1 MTIPPAIG
9 PVKDPPLLAVG
20 RLSEQDLARL
30 RREGEVR
37 PTVAGQVLYREGDRS
52 HDLFVI
58 MSGHVRIVD
67 HQAGVERELARS
79 GPGEF
84 VGDLA
89 LLTGEREFTSAVVA
103 EPGSVLVVPIDRL
116 EALIARDQ
124 GIGRFIFHTALARRQ
139 LVHSYGAGLRIIGPR
154 DSAETRQL
162 VVFATRN
169 RIPHTWLSSASDPV
183 TRELLARRH
192 LNWDDT
198 PIVVIRGGEAL
209 SRPSNAELARAAG
222 VGTRA
227 TPGMTYDMAIV
238 GAGPAGLAAA
248 VYGASEGLSVAL
260 VDAVAVGGQIATTSR
275 IENYLGFPV
284 GVSGEEFAERALVQA
299 LRFGASIVLPAQ
311 ATGLSS
317 AGAEHVVHLD
327 TGDDIKARSVVIATG
342 ASYRR
347 LEAAGV
353 DRFAGVSIFYTPL
366 MMREEVTPGEPA
378 VIAGGGNSAGQ
389 AALALDDMGSQ
400 VTIVVRGADLT
411 ATMSHYL
418 VSRILTRPGI
428 RVLTRTRIMELAGGE
443 RLESVSVEDLTA
455 GARESLPASALFVM
469 IGSEPHTQWLTCFI
483 DLDEAGYVVT
493 GSALGPE
500 ARRERPWIGLDRD
513 PYLLETSVPGV
524 FAAGD
529 VRSGSVKRVASAV
542 GEGSIAVRLVSEH
555 LGRRADIRRETVRT

>member
-1 MTIPPAIG
+1 VTIPPATG
-9 PVKDPPLLAVG
+9 PGNDPPLLTIG

-37 PTVAGQVLYREGDRS
+37 PTVPGQVLYREGDRC

-58 MSGHVRIVD
+58 MSGRVRVVD
-67 HQAGVERELARS
+67 HQAGVEREIAS
-79 GPGEF
+79 AGPGQF

-89 LLTGEREFTSAVVA
+89 LLTGEREFTTAVVA
-103 EPGSVLVVPIDRL
+103 EPGTVLVVPIDRL

-124 GIGRFIFHTALARRQ
+124 GLGRFILHTALARRQ
-139 LVHSYGAGLRIIGPR
+139 QAATFGAGLRIIGPR

-162 VVFATRN
+162 VMFAARN
-169 RIPHTWLSSASDPV
+169 RIPHTWLSSATDPV
-183 TRELLARRH
+183 TQTLLARRH
-192 LNWDDT
+192 LTWEQT
-198 PIVVIRGGEAL
+198 PIVVMRGGEAL
-209 SRPSNAELARAAG
+209 TRPSNAEVARAAG

-227 TPGMTYDMAIV
+227 TPGMTYDLVIV

-260 VDAVAVGGQIATTSR
+260 VDALAVGGQIATTSR

-284 GVSGEEFAERALVQA
+284 GVSGEEFAERAFVQA
-299 LRFGASIVLPAQ
+299 LRFGVSIVLPAA

-317 AGAEHVVHLD
+317 AGADHMVHLD
-327 TGDDIKARSVVIATG
+327 TGDDIKARSVLIATG

-366 MMREEVTPGEPA
+366 MMQEEVTPGEPV

-389 AALALDDMGSQ
+389 AALALDDMGNP

-418 VSRILTRPGI
+418 FSRILTRPGI
-428 RVLTRTRIMELAGGE
+428 RVLTRTRITELAGGE
-443 RLESVSVEDLTA
+443 RLESVSVEDLTG

-469 IGSEPHTQWLTCFI
+469 IGTEPHTQWLTGSI
-483 DLDEAGYVVT
+483 DLDKAGYVVT

-542 GEGSIAVRLVSEH
+542 GEGSISVRFVGEH
-555 LGRRADIRRETVRT
+555 LGRRAGISPEPART